1 MLSEDLVSCPKQAVG
16 KQTVPTL
23 PKQAAL
29 LLGTVK
35 YDLST
40 GQGEPIRVDFYKLY
54 NRYKFFTSSTS
65 SFVFVGRV
73 ANQNFLIMKQQKC
86 WQAVNKCVQDL
97 VLQKTA
103 TSGSW
108 KSSV

>member
-40 GQGEPIRVDFYKLY
+40 GQGEPIRVDFYRFY
-54 NRYKFFTSSTS
+54 NHYKFYKFRRLRRTGPKPKLPHYEAAKMLT
-65 SFVFVGRV
+65 GC
-73 ANQNFLIMKQQKC
+73 Q
-86 WQAVNKCVQDL
+86 
-97 VLQKTA
+97 
-103 TSGSW
+103 
-108 KSSV
+108 